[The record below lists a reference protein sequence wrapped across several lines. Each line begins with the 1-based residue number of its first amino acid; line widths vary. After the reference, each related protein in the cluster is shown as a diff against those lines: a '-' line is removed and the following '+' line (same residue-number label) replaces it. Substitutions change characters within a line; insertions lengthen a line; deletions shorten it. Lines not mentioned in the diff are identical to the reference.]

1 MKCLKGLLVLSLALG
16 AGMWGQVDAQ
26 PEIKS
31 VSMKKIGDKVVAGG
45 DYFSLDDRSGQVKNK
60 LVIEVDI
67 GVFNA
72 LPDMEVFIGLAG
84 KHTADGAIPQNEA
97 ATLTLLRTST
107 NGGTSISDLLGDAN
121 TGGDNQITL
130 APTGGDVVGGIITLG
145 PGNGENAESNTN
157 TFDIDGDGD
166 DDDVPVLGIKVTR
179 SSFNVSLT
187 CTLTLASTSTSEFG
201 DSPDDSIRAFAVV
214 DMDADDSESL
224 GDVRFSAFVLS
235 PRDPSIKVRS
245 IPENNGDLS
254 IGERVARIIHST
266 ANAGKTIAG
275 FAAESAHTLSPDA
288 VMRASAGINDT
299 LEVEIGVASG
309 SQTQIFVSK
318 TLGVEVVVFPGH
330 ETAEQLFEVDATKLT
345 PGNAIHFKQAIA
357 EGDFGKTDLAAT
369 LDDPVMVRAQVRNL
383 ETGNPG
389 VTPSGDDDNERTV
402 IDPRGPAIAAAP
414 DAVPPVE
421 ARDAEDDDLTLVE
434 GSISTVRPALKTSPR
449 PALQT
454 SVVDAGDDTELSEAV
469 SMANDGTRNDGISSD
484 EDYYIQWNSTALLG
498 KIDVTLAS
506 EAAANDTAIITA
518 DAGNTLTSS
527 LLGSGIWRGLDITS
541 LGDKPAEAKPVVTA
555 APETVP
561 DGEGDSLYVGRAQ
574 VGGDASVA
582 LKLHKDG
589 KEAGEARADA
599 DAKIGAGSYTV
610 IFEAANPV
618 GNTTTVT
625 VPGVN
630 FVPGAAK
637 VTMYSPSEAS
647 INEETADPTIEVDR
661 PLTAIRLY
669 YDPAGSALG
678 NFDDDINIID
688 IIAEE
693 LQNID
698 EPTEYRVPR
707 DKDGDLLLNEGVT
720 YNLKV
725 QTRDDAGNRAI
736 QTLESEA
743 SLEAELEVN
752 KFKFDSD
759 FDAATAASITIAV
772 DKDEEGRE
780 SDHSHA
786 PEDKKLVFSAGKEI
800 DVRITV
806 VSGGETPIPIS
817 RYGDDITVTVVH
829 NEDLLAALGLEAE
842 QSLLSEGAEG
852 KGVTLTGDGVTD
864 NGDGTFTIDGSELAG
879 GTIRLTLKSERT
891 AVFTLTASSTNSR
904 EGADPAELEGMS
916 GEDEIFY
923 LPDAFDNI
931 AIWHVDD
938 PEAGKIFELHLAAVD
953 KFDNILWKQTP
964 IVNLASNPLIQM
976 PNNALLSNGV
986 AQLSIS
992 STRPVPNLVIN
1003 AWIPKVGDAGGQT
1016 GDHQVV
1022 VVDPDAPPP
1031 IGEVPQ
1037 PTDMI
1042 AYDYPD
1048 DDGGFIM
1055 ITTALPDPLFSPMR
1069 TIVASLDGVSSMW
1082 SVTLEQSSAS
1092 MSLRYWR
1099 EVAVKY
1105 GVGDDGKLEENA
1117 HMEYIPWAT
1126 VELPPSGTEP
1136 PAGMA
1141 AMSDDMNGNGNGN
1154 GEDVMSKQA
1163 FTSAEEMVGPYELMG
1178 QTMVESRRLAQL
1190 EPNTPLIA
1198 TLTPEARTFITGGG
1212 IVPRMREG
1220 GAVVQSSAPVYLD
1233 EPVRAIDNIAPE
1245 AVSSLQ
1251 AVDTPD
1257 DEGGSI
1263 TISWTKSV
1271 SDFMMTRTLPTAV
1284 GPSTAANM
1292 VPGVRGYNIY
1302 RSIGDG
1308 EATLVDKVDP
1318 GETSFL
1324 DVDAAHGQLYT
1335 YTVGAFDEDNDS
1347 IADLSQTAMAIRNE
1361 VFDSEGVRIEG
1372 LFGADERVGY
1382 DDFFLFADHFMM
1394 WAGEEDYDP
1403 AFDLNADNKFDLAD
1417 FFVFGDNFGR
1427 VAAGVSKG
1435 IPLPAGLNTDSRLDL
1450 YAGETLPQIGE
1461 EMVLNVNLADFEEIK
1476 GYGFTVNYNPDI
1488 FEFVKA
1494 MTEGNLLGTDLA
1506 QPQVLAQQD
1515 GEVSI
1520 AGYGETFSGEEFV
1533 IDLVFRP
1540 IAETEQSLIELIHGE
1555 LSDGNFGLN
1564 QVASL
1569 GAVEIETRPEVYAL
1583 RDNYP
1588 NPFNPET
1595 IIKYQL
1601 PEATDVRLEIFN
1613 VVGQLVS
1620 TLVAEPQKAGRYTIQ
1635 WDSTNDSG
1643 QPLSSGIY
1651 FYRLQAGEF
1660 HKVDK
1665 MLLLK

>member
-1 MKCLKGLLVLSLALG
+1 MKCLKGLLVLSLVLG
-16 AGMWGQVDAQ
+16 VGMWSQVDAQ
-26 PEIKS
+26 PVVKS
-31 VSMKKIGDKVVAGG
+31 VTMKKIGNNVVSGS
-45 DYFSLDDRSGQVKNK
+45 DILSLDERPGQAKRQ
-60 LVIEVDI
+60 LVIEVEV
-67 GVFNA
+67 GAFNA
-72 LPDMEVFIGLAG
+72 PPTMEVYIGLAKKFTG
-84 KHTADGAIPQNEA
+84 PEPDRVTVPAGGTVPGDSDLNLVQGGATGGNEGFLDAASDAPDGTANDIDVMPASGVVGGTIVLGTGGGEN
-97 ATLTLLRTST
+97 ATGTGDLTPDKKRTKRTSVSVT
-107 NGGTSISDLLGDAN
+107 FVCTLK
-121 TGGDNQITL
+121 L
-130 APTGGDVVGGIITLG
+130 APTEDLVQ
-145 PGNGENAESNTN
+145 GN
-157 TFDIDGDGD
+157 
-166 DDDVPVLGIKVTR
+166 V
-179 SSFNVSLT
+179 
-187 CTLTLASTSTSEFG
+187 
-201 DSPDDSIRAFAVV
+201 DSVRAFAVV
-214 DMDADDSESL
+214 DVGDNALDDDIQYSL
-224 GDVRFSAFVLS
+224 FVLS
-235 PRDPSIKVRS
+235 PKDPSIKVRS
-245 IPENNGDLS
+245 VYEDNTVLTIASDA
-254 IGERVARIIHST
+254 ARITHLKTNTGEAIGGFPDRDGDT
-266 ANAGKTIAG
+266 PDIMGK
-275 FAAESAHTLSPDA
+275 
-288 VMRASAGINDT
+288 RASAGIGDT
-299 LEVEIGVASG
+299 LEVEIGVGASA
-309 SQTQIFVSK
+309 QTDIFVQK
-318 TLGVEVVVFPGH
+318 TLGVEIVAFSDSN
-330 ETAEQLFEVDATKLT
+330 AAFEQVFEVDVSKLT
-345 PGNAIHFKQAIA
+345 DDNNIRFKGAIA
-357 EGDFGKTDLAAT
+357 EGDFGKTALSGSA
-369 LDDPVMVRAQVRNL
+369 DDPIKLRAQLRNL

-389 VTPSGDDDNERTV
+389 TQEENETDNLQEV
-402 IDPRGPAIAAAP
+402 LDLGLIIAADP
-414 DAVPPVE
+414 DADPAVT
-421 ARDAEDDDLTLVE
+421 EDDAAADNLPLVQ
-434 GSISTVRPALKTSPR
+434 GSISTVRPVLKTSPR

-454 SVVDAGDDTELSEAV
+454 SLLDAGDDMHLAEAV
-469 SMANDGTRNDGISSD
+469 SMANDGTRNDGTSSD
-484 EDYYIQWNSTALLG
+484 DAYYLQWNSDRLLG
-498 KIDVTLAS
+498 ELKVTLAS
-506 EAAANDTAIITA
+506 EAAANDTAEITVTN
-518 DAGNTLTSS
+518 AGNTLSDL
-527 LLGSGIWRGLDITS
+527 LLGSGAWWGLDITS
-541 LGDKPAEAKPVVTA
+541 LAADPEMGDAKAAVTA
-555 APETVP
+555 APLKMEN
-561 DGEGDSLYVGRAQ
+561 DDGDSLYVGRAKT
-574 VGGDASVA
+574 GDAS
-582 LKLHKDG
+582 LDTLRLHKDG
-589 KEAGEARADA
+589 VEADKARAVA

-610 IFEAANPV
+610 TFEASNPV

-630 FVPGAAK
+630 FVPGAAE
-637 VTMYSPSEAS
+637 VTLYSPSEGS
-647 INEETADPTIEVDR
+647 INEETADPTIEVNR

-669 YDPAGSALG
+669 YDPAGSAKDNL
-678 NFDDDINIID
+678 DDDINIVD
-688 IIAEE
+688 IIAEQ
-693 LQNID
+693 LQVTK
-698 EPTEYRVPR
+698 PTEYRAPR
-707 DKDGDLLLNEGVT
+707 NRDGDLLLNEGAK

-725 QTRDDAGNRAI
+725 QTRDDAGNRTI
-736 QTLESEA
+736 QTLGSQA
-743 SLEAELEVN
+743 APEV
-752 KFKFDSD
+752 KEFTFDSD
-759 FDAATAASITIAV
+759 FDPATAASIEIVV
-772 DKDEEGRE
+772 DEKTKATKT
-780 SDHSHA
+780 DHDHA
-786 PEDKKLVFSAGKEI
+786 PKDKKLVFSAGQET

-806 VSGGETPIPIS
+806 VSAAEGDDKPLPIS
-817 RYGDDITVTVVH
+817 RYRDDIIVTVVH

-842 QSLLSEGAEG
+842 QSLLSEGAED
-852 KGVTLTGDGVTD
+852 KGVTLTGDGITD
-864 NGDGTFTIDGSELAG
+864 NGDGTFTIAGSELAG
-879 GTIRLTLKSERT
+879 GTIRVTLKSERT
-891 AVFTLTASSTNSR
+891 AVFTLTVSSMNSR
-904 EGADPAELEGMS
+904 EGADPAELEGS

-923 LPDAFDNI
+923 LPADIDNI
-931 AIWHVDD
+931 AIWHAGDL
-938 PEAGKIFELHLAAVD
+938 EAGEIFELHLAAVD
-953 KFDNILWKQTP
+953 KFGNIRWIDKP

-986 AQLSIS
+986 AQLSVS
-992 STRPVPNLVIN
+992 SVRAVPNLVIN
-1003 AWIPKVGDAGGQT
+1003 AWITDGVSGSLDEL
-1016 GDHQVV
+1016 V

-1037 PTDMI
+1037 PTDMK

-1048 DDGGFIM
+1048 DEGGFIM

-1069 TIVASLDGVSSMW
+1069 TIVAALDGVSSMW

-1099 EVAVKY
+1099 EVMVKY
-1105 GVGDDGKLEENA
+1105 GVGDDGKLVENA
-1117 HMEYIPWAT
+1117 QMVYIPWAT
-1126 VELPPSGTEP
+1126 VELPPSGTVP

-1141 AMSDDMNGNGNGN
+1141 DGNGNGNGNGN

-1212 IVPRMREG
+1212 IVPRMRNV

-1251 AVDTPD
+1251 VVDTPD
-1257 DEGGSI
+1257 DAGGSI

-1284 GPSTAANM
+1284 GPNTAANV

-1308 EATLVDKVDP
+1308 EATLVGTAGP

-1324 DVDAAHGQLYT
+1324 DVTAAHGQFYT

-1347 IADLSQTAMAIRNE
+1347 IADLSRTAMAIRNE
-1361 VFDSEGVRIEG
+1361 VFDSDGVLIQG
-1372 LFGADERVGY
+1372 LFGADEQVGY
-1382 DDFFLFADHFMM
+1382 DDFFLFADHFEL
-1394 WAGEEDYDP
+1394 WAGKEGYDP
-1403 AFDLNADNKFDLAD
+1403 AFDLNADNEFDLND

-1427 VAAGVSKG
+1427 IAAGVSKG

-1620 TLVAEPQKAGRYTIQ
+1620 TLVAEPQKAGRYTVQ

-1660 HKVDK
+1660 HQVDK